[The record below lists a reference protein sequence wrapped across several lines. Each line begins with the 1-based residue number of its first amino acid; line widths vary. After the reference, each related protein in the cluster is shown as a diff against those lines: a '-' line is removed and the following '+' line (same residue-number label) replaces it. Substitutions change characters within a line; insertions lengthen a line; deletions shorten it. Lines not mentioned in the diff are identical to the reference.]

1 MDMRLDFWVEKGSK
15 INQQNVYLNTAL
27 HYALLNQNYAL
38 ADLLIKNGA
47 DEKIKNSDGL
57 IPWQMNK

>member
-1 MDMRLDFWVEKGSK
+1 MNYLIEKGTK
-15 INQQNVYLNTAL
+15 INEQNIYLNTAL
-27 HYALLNQNYAL
+27 HYALLNQNYSM

-57 IPWQMNK
+57 IPWQMSK